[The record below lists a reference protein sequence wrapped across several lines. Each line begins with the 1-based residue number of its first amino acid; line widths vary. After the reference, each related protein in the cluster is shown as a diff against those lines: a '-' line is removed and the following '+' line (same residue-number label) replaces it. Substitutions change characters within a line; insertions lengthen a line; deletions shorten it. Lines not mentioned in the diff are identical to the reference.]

1 MGVCKY
7 LDLST
12 SHLSAMGRLFL
23 ANPEKFEKQGEVV
36 VCPKSY
42 GWIILYWEDVYGKDI
57 PGCLQDI
64 FRLADKENCKIGWAS
79 AILQAPFSVRGK
91 LFNCAILPRW
101 RCRIVV

>member
-42 GWIILYWEDVYGKDI
+42 SI
-57 PGCLQDI
+57 PDDMAKRTFAAWHIDDRLQH
-64 FRLADKENCKIGWAS
+64 
-79 AILQAPFSVRGK
+79 
-91 LFNCAILPRW
+91 
-101 RCRIVV
+101 VVLEA

>member
-42 GWIILYWEDVYGKDI
+42 GWIIPIGKI
-57 PGCLQDI
+57 SMG
-64 FRLADKENCKIGWAS
+64 RTS
-79 AILQAPFSVRGK
+79 QAAYRTFSG
-91 LFNCAILPRW
+91 
-101 RCRIVV
+101 

>member
-23 ANPEKFEKQGEVV
+23 ANPEKFEKEGEVV

-42 GWIILYWEDVYGKDI
+42 GWIFSTGKMST
-57 PGCLQDI
+57 GRASQ
-64 FRLADKENCKIGWAS
+64 LAYRT
-79 AILQAPFSVRGK
+79 FSG
-91 LFNCAILPRW
+91 
-101 RCRIVV
+101 